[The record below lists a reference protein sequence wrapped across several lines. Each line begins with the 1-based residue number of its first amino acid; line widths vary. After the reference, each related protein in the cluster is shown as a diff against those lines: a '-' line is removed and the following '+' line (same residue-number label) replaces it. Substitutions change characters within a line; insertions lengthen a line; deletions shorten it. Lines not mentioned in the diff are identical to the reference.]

1 MKKIFE
7 IGNIL
12 HGLKILFILLTC
24 ITLVALVFQIHEIVC
39 HCSPQSLGE
48 LIINP
53 QFLKF
58 LLIAC
63 FSLLTLFVAGKQ
75 LQKQTDV
82 ATITGLI
89 ELRKLLTSEQNRQ
102 VHFAL
107 SEDED
112 KTALSNKEKKIE
124 ANKDVNNLLPAS
136 EIPMID
142 VYNYLG
148 TIELGVEMV
157 KRNLIDI
164 NTFYS
169 QFGYRIE
176 NIFDVENSNI
186 HSRVREHING
196 SKAYYRKLLQGY
208 DEFIKNK
215 WKQLNHS

>member
-75 LQKQTDV
+75 LQKQTDI
-82 ATITGLI
+82 ACITALT
-89 ELRKLLTSEQNRQ
+89 ELRKQLTSERNRNI
-102 VHFAL
+102 HFAL
-107 SEDED
+107 LHEDEQKTILDNKVDDETRKENELMQTD
-112 KTALSNKEKKIE
+112 KILT
-124 ANKDVNNLLPAS
+124 
-136 EIPMID
+136 ID
-142 VYNYLG
+142 VLNYLG
-148 TIELGVEMV
+148 TLELGVLMV
-157 KRNLIDI
+157 RRNLIDI
-164 NTFYS
+164 KTFYS

-176 NIFDVENSNI
+176 NIFERENSDI
-186 HSRVREHING
+186 HTSVRNHING
-196 SKAYYRKLLQGY
+196 GKSYYKDILWGYEKIRKK
-208 DEFIKNK
+208 FIK
-215 WKQLNHS
+215 